1 MLKSEEQVTE
11 KLRNAR
17 EDEGAKFSSSCLEYV
32 LLRNWAQPAEYL
44 LEEYF
49 PQTQIDTEIIVSGVA
64 QEVKRQQDSLK
75 LKLLY
80 LKKQLTK
87 GS

>member
-1 MLKSEEQVTE
+1 MNAASGAKFYDCEGQLSTLKSEEQVTE
-11 KLRNAR
+11 KLRTAR

-49 PQTQIDTEIIVSGVA
+49 P
-64 QEVKRQQDSLK
+64 
-75 LKLLY
+75 
-80 LKKQLTK
+80 
-87 GS
+87 